1 MCSCSELAL
10 GLPRVNSQGGV
21 STATVDIQ
29 LDKTAQCLSCLNNCN
44 SPIFAEHESPWTAL
58 AVMNTLQLT

>member
-1 MCSCSELAL
+1 MFFCGACTLSLL
-10 GLPRVNSQGGV
+10 RVNAQGGV

-29 LDKTAQCLSCLNNCN
+29 LDKTVQCLGCLNNCN
-44 SPIFAEHESPWTAL
+44 SPIFAEHEIPWAAL